1 MMKLTTLAALTAIL
15 SAFSAAGAQSLGPG
29 MGLRV
34 EPDTEPVFGEAR
46 KGRALPAGIWQL
58 DGIDPELGTAD
69 LEPLRNLIGDA
80 RVVALGESY
89 HTSGGFYVLKHRII
103 RHLVETLGFRAFA
116 IESLWQGAE
125 DAERYVETC
134 QGSPEAAI
142 RDHIN
147 VWQSTQYADLVE
159 WMCEWNRSHPAPAD
173 QVTLFGFDIQQP
185 WYDGRFLIELL
196 ARIGIPG
203 NHAWAN
209 GIRQCEAVTDSFP
222 FGQIP
227 QARHDACIQA
237 LDAVGAH
244 LDQNRADVVRRT
256 SEDDFEV
263 AKLRVV
269 GLRAWEDSVFTIAHD
284 FAAGY
289 SARDEG
295 MAYAFFT
302 QQARK
307 APGARTVVWADNSHI
322 ARNPLPTGERPMGSY
337 LAAALGEGYVTFAIS
352 AWRTEVDYGTC
363 GPVDRKAGSVEDRLD
378 KLGKE
383 ALLVDTARSRFLKR
397 KTHTMGIYK
406 VRPHLDYDGLLWLKH
421 SEKMHPLLWPPCQ

>member
-1 MMKLTTLAALTAIL
+1 MKNLAWTSLALFAILAAAPAVAQDL
-15 SAFSAAGAQSLGPG
+15 SF
-29 MGLRV
+29 
-34 EPDTEPVFGEAR
+34 DEAR

-69 LEPLRNLIGDA
+69 LEPLRRMIGDA
-80 RVVALGESY
+80 RVVALGESF
-89 HTSGGFYVLKHRII
+89 HTSGGFYILKHRII
-103 RHLVETLGFRAFA
+103 RYLVETLGFRAFA

-125 DAERYVETC
+125 QADRYVKTC
-134 QGSPEAAI
+134 QGSPEMAI

-147 VWQSTQYADLVE
+147 VWQSTEYADLVE
-159 WMCEWNRSHPAPAD
+159 WMCEWNRSHPSPAD

-185 WYDGRFLIELL
+185 WYDGAFLIEFL

-209 GIRQCEAVTDSFP
+209 GIRVCEAVVDRFP

-237 LDAVGAH
+237 LEAVEAH
-244 LDQNRADVVRRT
+244 FDQNRADVVRRT

-295 MAYAFFT
+295 MAYAFFV

-307 APGARTVVWADNSHI
+307 APGARTIVWADNSHV
-322 ARNPLPTGERPMGSY
+322 ARNQLPTGERPMGSY
-337 LAAALGEGYVTFAIS
+337 LAAALGDDYVTFAIS

-363 GPVDRKAGSVEDRLD
+363 GPVKRTPGSVEDRLY
-378 KLGKE
+378 KLGRE
-383 ALLVDTARSRFLKR
+383 ALLVDTAKSRFLKR
-397 KTHTMGIYK
+397 RTHTMGVYK

-421 SEKMHPLLWPPCQ
+421 SEKMHPLLWPPCS